1 MLFSVVPIFPCRKVF
16 LCLTKH
22 SPESPRGAERLSQYP
37 AYDPFLYVL
46 SASMLTIRQCDRR
59 MNEENEKDQ
68 DVELDLSEEGLEDD
82 TIIELSPEDP
92 LYTQLDEECN
102 KSNELLGRLQR
113 LQAEFDNYRK
123 RMDTRFSEVAKYASE
138 SILLKVLDVYDNI
151 LRALEMDF
159 ANDPQAAKEGIS
171 AIAKQ
176 IDKVLALEDVR
187 PIESIGMQF
196 DPYYQHAVQ
205 KVHDPDK
212 KDGEILEEYQK
223 GYMLKEKVLRPA
235 VVCVNRHEEPTVE
248 ANNDEEKDDH
258 KEGAE

>member
-1 MLFSVVPIFPCRKVF
+1 M
-16 LCLTKH
+16 
-22 SPESPRGAERLSQYP
+22 
-37 AYDPFLYVL
+37 D
-46 SASMLTIRQCDRR
+46 
-59 MNEENEKDQ
+59 EENEKDQ

-82 TIIELSPEDP
+82 DTIELSPVDP
-92 LYTQLDEECN
+92 LFAQLDEECN
-102 KSNELLGRLQR
+102 KSNELLDRLQR

-123 RMDTRFSEVAKYASE
+123 RMDARFSEVAKFASE
-138 SILLKVLDVYDNI
+138 NILLKVLDVYDNI

-159 ANDPQAAKEGIS
+159 GNDPQAAKEGIN
-171 AIAKQ
+171 AIAQQ
-176 IDKVLALEDVR
+176 INKVLALEGVR
-187 PIESIGMQF
+187 PIESKGMQF

-235 VVCVNRHEEPTVE
+235 MVCVNRHEVPAVE
-248 ANNDEEKDDH
+248 TSNDNDKDDQ